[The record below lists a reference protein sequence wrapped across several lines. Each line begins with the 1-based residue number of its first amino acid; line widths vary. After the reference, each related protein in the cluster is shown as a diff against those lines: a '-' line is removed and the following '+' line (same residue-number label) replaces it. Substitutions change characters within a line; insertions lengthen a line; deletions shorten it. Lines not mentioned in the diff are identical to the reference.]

1 VSLLTICT
9 LPSIV
14 DNSCQTSNKKFVRA
28 TICVHELE
36 GAINYWRARRPA
48 RENELALSAE
58 VNLLTNVYALI
69 IFRRQ
74 MTVDIG
80 TVDADVRR
88 LIDDWRRQGA

>member
-1 VSLLTICT
+1 MDLSV
-9 LPSIV
+9 
-14 DNSCQTSNKKFVRA
+14 Q
-28 TICVHELE
+28 ELE

-48 RENELALSAE
+48 RGNELALSAE
-58 VNLLTNVYALI
+58 VNLLANVYALM

-80 TVDADVRR
+80 TLDADVRR